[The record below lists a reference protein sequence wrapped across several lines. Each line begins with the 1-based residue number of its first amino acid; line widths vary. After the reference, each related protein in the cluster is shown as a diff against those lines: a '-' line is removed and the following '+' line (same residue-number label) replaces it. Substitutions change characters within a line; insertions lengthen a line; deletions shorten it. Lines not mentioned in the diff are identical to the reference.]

1 MPYRLVAGCFAGFAV
16 DPVAA
21 EKDADLKLL
30 ISKATKPV
38 VQEKFDGPKLPKG
51 WVVNKGDFQIREGTI
66 AGWEKKED
74 MHAAVL
80 TLQKPFKNSI
90 LRFSFKRD
98 GVTGFNLSFNH
109 PKGHLFRILI
119 NDDGLQVNKDKDK
132 KDAASKALCWARR
145 KGNSRR
151 ASGRRC
157 RSRLS
162 ATRWPCNAITA

>member
-1 MPYRLVAGCFAGFAV
+1 MKLQRFIVLSLFSLLVSLRLAAV
-16 DPVAA
+16 GRG

-90 LRFSFKRD
+90 LRFSFK
-98 GVTGFNLSFNH
+98 
-109 PKGHLFRILI
+109 
-119 NDDGLQVNKDKDK
+119 
-132 KDAASKALCWARR
+132 
-145 KGNSRR
+145 
-151 ASGRRC
+151 
-157 RSRLS
+157 
-162 ATRWPCNAITA
+162 